1 MHTDKTPAPMTP
13 SQLLT
18 AAVAHIE
25 RHGWIQGNY
34 YDRDGGTCALGA
46 LHFAART
53 FDRRDWRG
61 ACAAVTEAEHALADV
76 AAELHGQPITVT
88 EFNNIGCTEE
98 ADAICWMQ
106 KSAAKLE
113 EHGR

>member
-25 RHGWIQGNY
+25 RHGWIQGAY

-46 LHFAART
+46 LLHRAADYGRDWCAAR
-53 FDRRDWRG
+53 
-61 ACAAVTEAEHALADV
+61 AAITEAEHALADV
-76 AAELHGQPITVT
+76 AAELHGEPITVI
-88 EFNNIGCTEE
+88 EFNNTGCTEA
-98 ADAICWMQ
+98 ADAVCWMQ
-106 KSAAKLE
+106 KATAKLE